1 MLAAGTVITLGAER
15 YCLRAPLGGSAYG
28 VVWAADGARGQVA
41 LKFINADQMARAEA
55 SVRSRW
61 TDSAAN
67 EITFL
72 RALAPWD
79 ERHIVRLLGSGEH
92 AGLPVLVLEL
102 HGVDLARYVRVE
114 RDAGRPIGLAVI
126 VDWLGQINQ
135 ALAKVHQ
142 YGWKYLDLK
151 PGNVLLH
158 ATQGRVVLADFG
170 TIARGSSAP
179 GDVYVGT
186 ASWQA
191 PEQFFPGPQG
201 YDTDHRSDYF
211 ALGAMFYFLVTGGLP
226 LRYCSS
232 LGQAWREHGSAAAR
246 VLVDRHGGVLPAI
259 LADDEARLFGERVG
273 AAAKDEALGLLE
285 TLLAPRREDRPFSA
299 IAISRQL
306 SRIQSTTANPA
317 APIRSVA

>member
-1 MLAAGTVITLGAER
+1 MLAAGTVITLGDER

-28 VVWAADGARGQVA
+28 VVWAADAARGQVA
-41 LKFINADQMARAEA
+41 LKFINAAQMARAEA
-55 SVRSRW
+55 SLRARW

-79 ERHIVRLLGSGEH
+79 EGHIVRLLGSGEH

-102 HGVDLARYVRVE
+102 HGVDLARHLRVE
-114 RDAGRPIGLAVI
+114 RDAGRPIGLALI

-158 ATQGRVVLADFG
+158 ATRGRVVLADFG
-170 TIARGSSAP
+170 TIARGAAP
-179 GDVYVGT
+179 CSDVYVGT

-191 PEQFFPGPQG
+191 PEQFFPGPDG
-201 YDTDHRSDYF
+201 YDTDYRSDYF
-211 ALGAMFYFLVTGGLP
+211 ALGAIFYFLVAGGLP
-226 LRYCSS
+226 LRFCSS
-232 LGQAWREHGSAAAR
+232 LGQAWREHGSAAAA
-246 VLVDRHGGVLPAI
+246 VLMDRMPVT
-259 LADDEARLFGERVG
+259 LADDEADLFAARVG
-273 AAAKDEALGLLE
+273 RAARNEVLALLT
-285 TLLAPRREDRPFSA
+285 TLLATRREERPVSA

-306 SRIQSTTANPA
+306 ARIQATMVNLT
-317 APIRSVA
+317 APIRSFA